1 MLKKK
6 KWKRFLVGPGIF
18 FLCMAALMS
27 VNPLGK
33 TKQYEDFTELPLLRF
48 HIRAESDLS
57 IHQEEKMAVRREVLS
72 YLQRELKEEKSKE
85 SVRHE
90 ILKRRREIEK
100 LALHTLKGYQE
111 KANVAIYFTKEFFPV
126 RQYGQVIVPAGM
138 YETLRIDIGKAK
150 GRNWWCILYPNLCLI
165 DPEHVVIRTEDKKEL
180 EDILAQGKAEIKY
193 QSFLCEWITK
203 HKIR

>member
-6 KWKRFLVGPGIF
+6 KWKRFLAVPGIF
-18 FLCMAALMS
+18 FLCLAALMR
-27 VNPLGK
+27 VDPLGK

-72 YLQRELKEEKSKE
+72 YLQRELKEETSKE
-85 SVRHE
+85 GVRHE

-100 LALHTLKGYQE
+100 LARHTLKGYQE
-111 KANVAIYFTKEFFPV
+111 EANVAIYFTKEFFPV

-165 DPEHVVIRTEDKKEL
+165 DPEHVVIRPEDKKEL
-180 EDILAQGKAEIKY
+180 EAILAQGKAEIKY
-193 QSFLCEWITK
+193 HSFLCEWLAK